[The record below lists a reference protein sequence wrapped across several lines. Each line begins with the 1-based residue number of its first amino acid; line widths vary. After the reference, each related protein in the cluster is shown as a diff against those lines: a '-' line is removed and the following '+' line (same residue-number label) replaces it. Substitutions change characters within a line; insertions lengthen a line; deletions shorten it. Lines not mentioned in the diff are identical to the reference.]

1 MVRFRYF
8 INDEVFMFS
17 FFKSDPI
24 KKLKKQY
31 EAKMTE
37 ATNAQRSGDI
47 QKYALLTAESEK
59 IWVEIESL
67 ENK

>member
-1 MVRFRYF
+1 
-8 INDEVFMFS
+8 MFS

-31 EAKMTE
+31 EEKLTE

-59 IWVEIESL
+59 IWTEIESL
-67 ENK
+67 NNK